1 MKKIFTLL
9 CVALAAVSCIDDDYD
24 LGKVE
29 TGNITIGGDQT
40 AFEMPLAQIVIGMT
54 ELRNGSSDV
63 KAIFE
68 EADIWLPST
77 LPGGTAYA
85 DIRRLTSASDSYL
98 DQTVDLLFDEMAAS
112 QAKMDEVTDL
122 IWRTP
127 EYRNR
132 FSEVISADE
141 EALFKAL
148 FREYFSDEETGKV
161 LRDLSGEL
169 ARDYLSGIR
178 VETVN
183 YRIEGIDLG
192 SDVVDMLVDNLD
204 PEGTAD
210 PRNTLQI
217 YGSVTSALPLSLQT
231 SPTFTGTAI
240 RMEPFAVGR
249 RTERR
254 SRNTALR
261 AGFAAGNRRRGDR
274 PPARTAALLPRPVVR
289 RATAARPQTAP
300 AQTRRPEYRPL
311 NPPDNEKTD
320 PYARCRTARIGG
332 GGTKYHGL
340 FHGGDDLP
348 KPAQPGVRPPC
359 RGTSISPYWA
369 V

>member
-141 EALFKAL
+141 EALFKSL
-148 FREYFSDEETGKV
+148 FKEYFSDEETGEV

-178 VETVN
+178 VE
-183 YRIEGIDLG
+183 R
-192 SDVVDMLVDNLD
+192 
-204 PEGTAD
+204 
-210 PRNTLQI
+210 
-217 YGSVTSALPLSLQT
+217 
-231 SPTFTGTAI
+231 
-240 RMEPFAVGR
+240 
-249 RTERR
+249 
-254 SRNTALR
+254 
-261 AGFAAGNRRRGDR
+261 
-274 PPARTAALLPRPVVR
+274 
-289 RATAARPQTAP
+289 
-300 AQTRRPEYRPL
+300 
-311 NPPDNEKTD
+311 
-320 PYARCRTARIGG
+320 
-332 GGTKYHGL
+332 
-340 FHGGDDLP
+340 
-348 KPAQPGVRPPC
+348 
-359 RGTSISPYWA
+359 
-369 V
+369 

>member
-240 RMEPFAVGR
+240 RMEPFAVGPDEQNVVPETR
-249 RTERR
+249 LYEQD
-254 SRNTALR
+254 LR
-261 AGFAAGNRRRGDR
+261 QVIDDVEIVLPLELLRYYPDQSLDEQQQLVLKLHLRKRG
-274 PPARTAALLPRPVVR
+274 
-289 RATAARPQTAP
+289 
-300 AQTRRPEYRPL
+300 
-311 NPPDNEKTD
+311 
-320 PYARCRTARIGG
+320 
-332 GGTKYHGL
+332 GL
-340 FHGGDDLP
+340 SIDL
-348 KPAQPGVRPPC
+348 
-359 RGTSISPYWA
+359 
-369 V
+369 

>member
-183 YRIEGIDLG
+183 YRIEGIDPRQRRG
-192 SDVVDMLVDNLD
+192 GHARGQ
-204 PEGTAD
+204 PRPRRTAD

-240 RMEPFAVGR
+240 RMEPFAVGPDEQNVVPETR
-249 RTERR
+249 LYEQD
-254 SRNTALR
+254 LR
-261 AGFAAGNRRRGDR
+261 QVIDDVEIVLPLELLRYYPDQSFDEQQQLVLKLHLRKRG
-274 PPARTAALLPRPVVR
+274 
-289 RATAARPQTAP
+289 
-300 AQTRRPEYRPL
+300 
-311 NPPDNEKTD
+311 
-320 PYARCRTARIGG
+320 
-332 GGTKYHGL
+332 GL
-340 FHGGDDLP
+340 SIDL
-348 KPAQPGVRPPC
+348 
-359 RGTSISPYWA
+359 
-369 V
+369 

>member
-1 MKKIFTLL
+1 
-9 CVALAAVSCIDDDYD
+9 
-24 LGKVE
+24 
-29 TGNITIGGDQT
+29 
-40 AFEMPLAQIVIGMT
+40 
-54 ELRNGSSDV
+54 
-63 KAIFE
+63 
-68 EADIWLPST
+68 
-77 LPGGTAYA
+77 
-85 DIRRLTSASDSYL
+85 
-98 DQTVDLLFDEMAAS
+98 MAAS

-141 EALFKAL
+141 EALFKSL
-148 FREYFSDEETGKV
+148 FREYFSDEETGEV

-192 SDVVDMLVDNLD
+192 SDVLDMLVDNLD

-240 RMEPFAVGR
+240 RMESFAVGPDEQNVVPETR
-249 RTERR
+249 LYEQD
-254 SRNTALR
+254 LR
-261 AGFAAGNRRRGDR
+261 QVIDGVEIVLPLELLRYYPDQSFDEQQQLVLKLHLRKRG
-274 PPARTAALLPRPVVR
+274 
-289 RATAARPQTAP
+289 
-300 AQTRRPEYRPL
+300 
-311 NPPDNEKTD
+311 
-320 PYARCRTARIGG
+320 
-332 GGTKYHGL
+332 GL
-340 FHGGDDLP
+340 SIDL
-348 KPAQPGVRPPC
+348 
-359 RGTSISPYWA
+359 
-369 V
+369 